1 MTALEPMGPLPT
13 GWRWRARRRW
23 WAEYRRRR
31 KIPGAQL
38 PPIPGARFDVM
49 CVPPEPPGPLRRGD
63 YVTVMVLGERRRA
76 RVVDPYTSL
85 GNVSVDL
92 EQSIEWHGGNG
103 FDTPIRRLVRER
115 AEVHRIARPDPS
127 RPETRPFP

>member
-1 MTALEPMGPLPT
+1 MTALEPM
-13 GWRWRARRRW
+13 
-23 WAEYRRRR
+23 
-31 KIPGAQL
+31 
-38 PPIPGARFDVM
+38 
-49 CVPPEPPGPLRRGD
+49 GPLRRGD

-115 AEVHRIARPDPS
+115 AEVHRIERRCEECWAPWADAQCRRCGNRTWEEKP
-127 RPETRPFP
+127 